1 MRKLIYLGLM
11 FAVLTGLSACETR
24 YDYYQAGLNKTNM
37 SGYHSFAWM
46 PMNSTTTKGSSQFA
60 DATIKD
66 AATQALSSK
75 GLSLQ
80 QRNPDLLVSYSTM
93 VGQGTRTYY
102 YPDYG
107 YDAFYYPRFGYGFGF
122 GGGFG
127 GYGGFGRFGY
137 RPYYYGFGA
146 PFAYGGMGGG
156 VGQEHYKE
164 GTIIIDLIDT
174 RTKQVVWRGFGVGEI
189 HRNPQKDMEELP
201 KVVAGVLDQLH
212 LNPTGTDGRR
222 RMPTPPPVRRTNYT
236 PASTN
241 SI

>member
-1 MRKLIYLGLM
+1 MKKLIYWGSFLLI
-11 FAVLTGLSACETR
+11 LSGLSACETS
-24 YDYYQAGLNKTNM
+24 YNYYQAGLNKTNM

-46 PMNSTTTKGSSQFA
+46 PMNATGTKGGSQVA
-60 DATIKD
+60 DVTIKD
-66 AATQALSSK
+66 AATQSLSAK

-93 VGQGTRTYY
+93 VGTATRTYY

-107 YDAFYYPRFGYGFGF
+107 YDAFYPGFGF
-122 GGGFG
+122 GWGGGFG
-127 GYGGFGRFGY
+127 GWGGWGRFGY
-137 RPYYYGFGA
+137 RPYYYGYGFGG
-146 PFAYGGMGGG
+146 PFAYGGVG
-156 VGQEHYKE
+156 VGQERYKE

-174 RTKQVVWRGFGVGEI
+174 HTKKVVWRGFGVGEV

-212 LNPTGTDGRR
+212 VNPTGVYGDRR
-222 RMPTPPPVRRTNYT
+222 RVPQPPVRRTTYSA
-236 PASTN
+236 ASSS